1 MSGLIYSDPSVLV
14 EETKRLITI
23 QNIWVTIFAGP
34 FIFLVKDK
42 PRTPPSSV
50 ATQNQQSA
58 SSQPPLTAAFK
69 QVLSDRNFVYLL
81 TIFALID
88 GEFISF
94 SSIMSILFDYYNAP
108 ECGTITNPT

>member
-1 MSGLIYSDPSVLV
+1 MSGLIYSDPSVLI
-14 EETKRLITI
+14 EETKRLMWI
-23 QNIWVTIFAGP
+23 QNIWITLFAGP

-50 ATQNQQSA
+50 ALQNRQSA
-58 SSQPPLTAAFK
+58 ASQPPLTTAFK

-81 TIFALID
+81 IIFALID

-108 ECGTITNPT
+108 ECGTI